1 MYANQ
6 TFADMFM
13 TPYELNAR
21 MAEEQVRCALVLWV
35 GWVRW
40 GVAGARR

>member
-6 TFADMFM
+6 TFSDMFA

-21 MAEEQVRCALVLWV
+21 MAEEQVSQ
-35 GWVRW
+35 
-40 GVAGARR
+40 AGSQSTFGI

>member
-6 TFADMFM
+6 TFSDMFM

-21 MAEEQVRCALVLWV
+21 MAEEQVRHGSVSGDAFK
-35 GWVRW
+35 
-40 GVAGARR
+40 GVF

>member
-6 TFADMFM
+6 TFSDMFM

-21 MAEEQVRCALVLWV
+21 MAEEQVGGRNE
-35 GWVRW
+35 
-40 GVAGARR
+40 